1 MLEIIGVNAIHVS
14 SGGNQEKSD
23 NSPELK
29 PLYQSKWAKQIKKE
43 INIPVIAV
51 GLITTAIE
59 GEKLLEEK
67 YCDFVAYGRE
77 LLRSPNFAFYA
88 ASEFKEKGKINSSYQ
103 RAF

>member
-1 MLEIIGVNAIHVS
+1 MICVPTRPRTIVGKSGVIVKRASLTAVS
-14 SGGNQEKSD
+14 
-23 NSPELK
+23 
-29 PLYQSKWAKQIKKE
+29 A
-43 INIPVIAV
+43 VIAV

-59 GEKLLEEK
+59 GKKLLEEN

-88 ASEFKEKGKINSSYQ
+88 ASEFKEKDKINSSYQ